1 MRSQLRLRVLLPVA
15 VLGLLGIGVGAFA
28 MGGPPGGGAAPATTA
43 ATTTTTPPPPPP
55 ASSLA
60 TWAEAAD
67 KLCVQA
73 SRRLREAGFPTTP
86 EQAVLFLERYLQVYR
101 GLDSGLAALG
111 APEGQTAPVES
122 LRALSTEALKS
133 AQAMLEAIQAND
145 RAEVLRIARRNEGLA
160 ADIARIVTRLGA
172 DRCAEDPFAPADPE
186 RGLSGALDENKV
198 VVVLFYT
205 PGSNYDTIQAR
216 EARAGAG
223 AGGAGFLAVDV
234 SRDRQVASLAAAF
247 EIRDAPALLV
257 VKQGFR
263 VAVHISGY
271 ADRETIA
278 QAAANARG

>member
-1 MRSQLRLRVLLPVA
+1 MRSQFRLRVLLPVA

-28 MGGPPGGGAAPATTA
+28 MGGPPDGAGLGTTA
-43 ATTTTTPPPPPP
+43 ATTTTAPPPPPP

-67 KLCVQA
+67 KLCAQA

-86 EQAVLFLERYLQVYR
+86 EQAVAFLERYLQVYR
-101 GLDSGLAALG
+101 ELDGGLAALG
-111 APEGQTAPVES
+111 APEGETARVES
-122 LRALSTEALKS
+122 LRALSTEALQN
-133 AQAMLEAIQAND
+133 AQAMLQAIQASD

-160 ADIARIVTRLGA
+160 ADIARIVTTLGA

-186 RGLSGALDENKV
+186 RGLSGALEENKV
-198 VVVLFYT
+198 VVVLLYT

-216 EARAGAG
+216 EARAGAA

-263 VAVHISGY
+263 IAVRISGY